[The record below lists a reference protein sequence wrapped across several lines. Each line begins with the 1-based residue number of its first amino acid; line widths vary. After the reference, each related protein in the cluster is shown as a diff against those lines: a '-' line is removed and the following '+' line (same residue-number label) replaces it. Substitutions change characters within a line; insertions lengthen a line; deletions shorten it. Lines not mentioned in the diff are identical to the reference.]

1 MKIYNQK
8 LYCLRAV
15 VLCFPCRRHLA
26 SVDACLVF
34 EHVTQQ
40 LLHGCAANGP
50 VKEQLLY
57 FPRAHKVKGWQQ
69 K

>member
-1 MKIYNQK
+1 MLNIRQK
-8 LYCLRAV
+8 TCSLRAGS
-15 VLCFPCRRHLA
+15 LCFHPA
-26 SVDACLVF
+26 SLDACLVF

-50 VKEQLLY
+50 VKVQLLY
-57 FPRAHKVKGWQQ
+57 FRRADEVEGWQE